1 MPMQNLI
8 EYSKNYSETIGS
20 LWNCYRDE
28 PNSGGAVRDI
38 NCCIKDSKPF
48 HYKKSITGK
57 LEDNNRTKL
66 LKLFYH

>member
-1 MPMQNLI
+1 MYNLI

-38 NCCIKDSKPF
+38 NYKKIIKIIN

>member
-1 MPMQNLI
+1 MPMYNLI

-38 NCCIKDSKPF
+38 NYKKIIKIIN

>member
-1 MPMQNLI
+1 MYNLI
-8 EYSKNYSETIGS
+8 EYNRNYSETIWG
-20 LWNCYRDE
+20 LWNCYWDE

-38 NCCIKDSKPF
+38 NYCIKDSKSF

-57 LEDNNRTKL
+57 FEDNSRTKL

>member
-1 MPMQNLI
+1 MYNLI

-38 NCCIKDSKPF
+38 NYCIKDSKPF
-48 HYKKSITGK
+48 HYKKNITGK